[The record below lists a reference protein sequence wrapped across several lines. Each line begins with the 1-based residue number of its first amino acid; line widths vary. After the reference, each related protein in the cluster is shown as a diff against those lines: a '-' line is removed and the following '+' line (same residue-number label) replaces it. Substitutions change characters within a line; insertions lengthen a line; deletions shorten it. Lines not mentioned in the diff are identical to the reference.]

1 MKCFAIAAAILL
13 CALAAP
19 AATVSVTVGP
29 GFSYSPNPVNINVGD
44 TVQWNWVGA
53 LHSSTSSASSTLEVW
68 DSGQISNGSFSHTF
82 THAGDFAY
90 FCTVHG
96 AALMSGT
103 VHATATAPT
112 AVPTLSPRALLL
124 LVIALAL
131 FGAGA
136 ITR

>member
-1 MKCFAIAAAILL
+1 MKFFAIAAAICL

-19 AATVSVTVGP
+19 AATVGVTVGP

-53 LHSSTSSASSTLEVW
+53 FHSSTSSASSTLEVW
-68 DSGQISNGSFSHTF
+68 DSGQISNGSFPHTF

-96 AALMSGT
+96 ASLMSGT
-103 VHATATAPT
+103 VHVTAPATT

-124 LVIALAL
+124 LMIALAL
-131 FGAGA
+131 LGAAA